1 MVRRI
6 VSTVVDFDMH
16 NLFPSATPM
25 ENLEDAASGS
35 YEILPHMTLR
45 ERSYGK
51 QPIMIK
57 PDYSGDFLEKLRA
70 PIQGKPLEVESSDPT
85 NLLDFSDPEEML
97 KHQEEPNPRVLV
109 DEFIEFPRL
118 TDKGE
123 WGDRDRTLTDYDDRS
138 WDKED
143 APEMSEDKIWRM
155 WESPAPECGCF
166 KSAKSVVASH
176 ILSSMSDEDNIEV
189 GGVSPSTVVASYL
202 IDRFPM
208 DAVLD
213 LRRPKVAKIL
223 RDFDNSRITKKQ
235 YSVRENLPGVSVRL
249 DEHSSAPKTGR
260 WVFHT
265 TSGKEQP
272 YTTIFQFIPKGTE
285 ADLNRL
291 QVQVSC
297 TCKSWLW
304 WGAQYN
310 AYMGGYLYG
319 PVFPKLSPP
328 AKRDPEGR
336 FLVCKH
342 VLACLPVV
350 SHFRIDLSDA
360 TKGLKKKLEKEPEV
374 VIKKELLPKKPKIPA
389 DLLNIK
395 NIPPVKGVLKEWES
409 MLPKDRAT
417 FMESLGAPRMVAY
430 MAHRFPDTALEMAIP
445 KLKWLSLH
453 ADVPSLRERAR
464 FYLTRLI

>member
-1 MVRRI
+1 MARRI
-6 VSTVVDFDMH
+6 VSTCVDFDME
-16 NLFPSATPM
+16 NLFPPATWM

-35 YEILPHMTLR
+35 YEVLPHKTLR
-45 ERSYGK
+45 ERSYGV
-51 QPIMIK
+51 QPIRMQ
-57 PDYSGDFLEKLRA
+57 PDYGGNFLDKL

-85 NLLDFSDPEEML
+85 NLLDFSSPEEML

-109 DEFIEFPRL
+109 DEFIEFPTRL
-118 TDKGE
+118 TDTGE
-123 WGDRDRTLTDYDDRS
+123 WGDRNRDLKEYDDRS
-138 WDKED
+138 WDNDD

-155 WESPAPECGCF
+155 WKNPEPECTCN

-176 ILSSMSDEDNIEV
+176 ILSFMSDDDDIEI

-208 DAVLD
+208 DAVMD
-213 LRRPKVAKIL
+213 IRRPKVARIL
-223 RDFDNSRITKKQ
+223 RDFEESKVTKKQ
-235 YSVRENLPGVSVRL
+235 YSVRENIPGVSVRV
-249 DEHSSAPKTGR
+249 DEHASAPRTGR

-272 YTTIFQFIPKGTE
+272 YTTIFQFIPQGTE
-285 ADLNRL
+285 TDLNRL

-319 PVFPKLSPP
+319 KVFPKLSPP
-328 AKRDPEGR
+328 TKRDPHGK

-342 VLACLPVV
+342 VLSCLPIV
-350 SHFRIDLSDA
+350 SHFKIDLSGI
-360 TKGLKKKLEKEPEV
+360 TKGLKKKLEKEPGVEV
-374 VIKKELLPKKPKIPA
+374 KKELLPKKPKIPA

-395 NIPPVKGVLKEWES
+395 NIPPVKGVLGEWEKMS
-409 MLPKDRAT
+409 PKDRAS
-417 FMESLGAPRMVAY
+417 FIEELDAPRLVAY
-430 MAHRFPDTALEMAIP
+430 MAHRFPETALELAIP

-453 ADVPSLRERAR
+453 SDIPSLRERAR